1 MTEYTY
7 ISEGDNGVGASK
19 NGSGHSY
26 PLEKVPPSKDT
37 DLIERAVER
46 IIEEHSETLEKLGN
60 E

>member
-1 MTEYTY
+1 MTEYIY
-7 ISEGDNGVGASK
+7 ISKGDNGVGAAD
-19 NGSGHSY
+19 NGAGYSY

-46 IIEEHSETLEKLGN
+46 ILEEHKETLEKLGN